1 MTQFMQ
7 TVLQISITMAA
18 VIGIML
24 LLVPVW
30 QNRYSAK
37 WRKLIWLVIAVR
49 LLVPFSIE
57 LPEAPVQMSVN
68 FQEAVTVGEQALY
81 VEQTPTIPIAPVIQT
96 ALIAPSN
103 NTVHTSGAD
112 VQDNTMVPL
121 DWGTVL
127 ALIWLA
133 GVLLFL
139 GYHAVQYRTF
149 KRKAIEASQSIE
161 DGETLLH
168 RAGIGLELH
177 HYPTVQFNHFVQSPM
192 LIGFRKPMILIPYR
206 IYGEN
211 ELVMILRHELIHYK
225 HHDLW
230 YKLILLCAN
239 AVHWFNPLVWLM
251 NRQAGRD
258 LEEVCD
264 EYVVSGQ
271 DMEYRKAYTMTILNT
286 MANQKGVALSTHL
299 SKDAQNTKKRFSE
312 ILHPKQ
318 YKKGIAVL
326 LVVLIAIIGAS
337 GCLMIR
343 DEDKGQ
349 ELYRRVASY
358 LSEDA
363 ITNPDVYE
371 MTELDNGRIIYT
383 WSEELTEVTD
393 GRVDKFGIGYHDPD
407 SGKNYRY
414 ERILMIQT
422 SAENDDIISV
432 TYYRNEDEMTPPVK
446 PSDIGRDI
454 ALRDEYIHDLLKDLV
469 PDGEQYTFGEKETI
483 YDTWAMLAD
492 SEQRAYY
499 ISDNAV
505 NGNYYAIVLNLT
517 YGYVERMYPLQ
528 RGEVFSTYVME
539 GVDER
544 VLSQQLQ
551 RYGYYVIDHDPE
563 RYGWTH
569 SHNEDDDGFVD
580 TIFPLTMGYNDMH
593 TEPRIEIIYLP
604 DATINNWMDYEE
616 TAPRTDL
623 HSSVNLLSQWVNTG
637 ETVLLGNKDAYYY
650 PINDGVTVRF
660 PVYWQVWET
669 STAGGMVN
677 YAYVK
682 EVKDGCM
689 VVKVSYPNTSEYIE
703 GHGTRLHN
711 MAQTFTL
718 DDELLIRIKNE

>member
-81 VEQTPTIPIAPVIQT
+81 VEQTPTIPIAPMVQT
-96 ALIAPSN
+96 GPMMSSN
-103 NTVHTSGAD
+103 NTVHTLATD
-112 VQDNTMVPL
+112 IPDNTRVPM

-139 GYHAVQYRTF
+139 GYHVVQYRTF
-149 KRKAIEASQSIE
+149 KRKAIGASQSLE
-161 DGETLLH
+161 DSEAVLH
-168 RAGIGLELH
+168 RAGAGLELKQ
-177 HYPTVQFNHFVQSPM
+177 YPNVQFNHFVQSPM
-192 LIGFRKPMILIPYR
+192 LIGFRKPMILIPHR

-318 YKKGIAVL
+318 YKKGVAVL

-349 ELYRRVASY
+349 EMYRNVASY
-358 LSEDA
+358 LPEDA

-371 MTELDNGRIIYT
+371 VTDLDNGRITYT
-383 WSEELTEVTD
+383 WSEDPREETE
-393 GRVDKFGIGYHDPD
+393 GRVDKISIGFHDPET
-407 SGKNYRY
+407 GKHYRY
-414 ERILMIQT
+414 ERMLMIQT
-422 SAENDDIISV
+422 SAEHDDIISV
-432 TYYRNEDEMTPPVK
+432 TYYRNEIEMTPPVK
-446 PSDIGRDI
+446 PSDIGRDA
-454 ALRDEYIHDLLKDLV
+454 ALRDEYVHDLLEELV
-469 PDGEQYTFGEKETI
+469 PDGDQYTFKEEETI

-616 TAPRTDL
+616 AAPRTDL
-623 HSSVNLLSQWVNTG
+623 HSDEMPSQWENTG
-637 ETVLLGNKDAYYY
+637 VTTLLGNKDTYYY

-660 PVYWQVWET
+660 PVDWQIW
-669 STAGGMVN
+669 AANGGGMVT

-689 VVKVSYPNTSEYIE
+689 VVKVSYPDTSEYIE
-703 GHGTRLHN
+703 GHGTRLRN